1 MHWCSACMYIIY
13 IFIAKW
19 KLQYKYEGRQGVEV
33 SVCVSVCVGHKDCF
47 SQQYFIMYK
56 PMNCSLLGWS
66 VCLSSHLSS
75 LSYCRASYRTL
86 FQRIYNT
93 FLLGIRKYE
102 HRKQNK
108 RICMPLSD
116 SPPFLPCFLPFDLCA
131 TTL

>member
-56 PMNCSLLGWS
+56 LLFIRLKCMFI
-66 VCLSSHLSS
+66 VPFIIL
-75 LSYCRASYRTL
+75 YCRASYRFV

-102 HRKQNK
+102 HRKHNK
-108 RICMPLSD
+108 CICMHATFRLS
-116 SPPFLPCFLPFDLCA
+116 SFFTLLPAL
-131 TTL
+131 